1 MDNIE
6 SNQFNPRTRCSI
18 NTDSAPTETA
28 LAAPLGVRSYTTLN
42 FRGDGTDDGP
52 NWFGL
57 QPPTNHNTPHFS
69 LMVHTDDT
77 FRLVYMAESEQV
89 VIQRLYEYCDW
100 DIEFEKLHFL
110 QHPVQLNKLTS
121 NHDKYLSLEVKDKY
135 VYEYLPRRVQQLQ
148 LDDELRDIAKSFV
161 SNPKPTNTDNTLIS
175 VNTKIDTWISS
186 MKVSDKLPKNE
197 TIPHEINKL
206 LVLPEVL
213 TNVLDTNIKTPS
225 QLDESNSDDDLFIG
239 FSGLVNKKR
248 KLRWCSYD
256 KAYPNVLMDTLPRK
270 RTIYVL
276 INVDNCMKT
285 VTWVNPP
292 SEDIQVIKNNPE
304 CGFSILFQM
313 TTDRPKIIEYITS
326 MLDNVSIYPELFYDQ
341 LVQIGNNI
349 KILSDS
355 DNIGTDNEETLVAQ
369 YINDNYDI
377 TNSIGD
383 KIKAS
388 VLADIIK
395 THVFFDALHNPAT
408 FTSRVSKYLKKMGL
422 EKKRFNDGFYYYGL
436 VLKHY

>member
-1 MDNIE
+1 MDNTE
-6 SNQFNPRTRCSI
+6 SNPRTRYSI
-18 NTDSAPTETA
+18 NTNSSPTETA
-28 LAAPLGVRSYTTLN
+28 LAAPLGVRSYATLDY
-42 FRGDGTDDGP
+42 RDSKWI
-52 NWFGL
+52 WF
-57 QPPTNHNTPHFS
+57 QPTAPQFS

-77 FRLVYMAESEQV
+77 FRLVCMTESDQV

-110 QHPVQLNKLTS
+110 QQPVQLHKLTS

-135 VYEYLPRRVQQLQ
+135 VNEYLPRRVQQLQ
-148 LDDELRDIAKSFV
+148 LDDELRDIAKSFA
-161 SNPKPTNTDNTLIS
+161 SNSKPIN
-175 VNTKIDTWISS
+175 DTWI
-186 MKVSDKLPKNE
+186 DLKNE
-197 TIPHEINKL
+197 IIPHEINKL

-213 TNVLDTNIKTPS
+213 TNVLNTNITKQS

-239 FSGLVNKKR
+239 FSGIVNKKK
-248 KLRWCSYD
+248 KLTWCSYD
-256 KAYPNVLMDTLPRK
+256 KAYPNVLMDTLPKK

-292 SEDIQVIKNNPE
+292 SEDIKAIRNNPE

-326 MLDNVSIYPELFYDQ
+326 MLDNASIYPELFYDQ

-355 DNIGTDNEETLVAQ
+355 DNIGADNEETLVAQ

-377 TNSIGD
+377 TNSISD

-395 THVFFDALHNPAT
+395 THVFYDALHNPAT
-408 FTSRVSKYLKKMGL
+408 FTSRISKYLKKMGL

-436 VLKHY
+436 ILKHY